1 MIPLINRE
9 LDVRGCSEPI
19 PLMSAHRAIDELHDG
34 DVLLVITTDRDTLKD
49 FDVWCEQ
56 TGNLL
61 LQSSEQDSEFTF
73 LICKHPGLN

>member
-1 MIPLINRE
+1 MMPLINRE
-9 LDVRGCSEPI
+9 LDLRGFCEPI
-19 PLMSAHRAIDELHDG
+19 PLISTNQAIDELNDG
-34 DVLLVITTDRDTLKD
+34 DVLLVITTDRGTLKD
-49 FDVWCEQ
+49 FDVWCQQ